1 MKTALMACQCEFITF
16 LSLLTM
22 HRLLSIF
29 LTLGSILLIPQNIF
43 SQTCR
48 VNAGHSVQGVKNY
61 IEVYE
66 YDFVTEKPSFPGGDR
81 LLLSYINSTRC
92 YPSEAYKKGIE
103 GKVTCSFVVNRDGS
117 ISHVRVLRGVEP
129 SLNKE
134 AVRILSRMP
143 LWIPGRREGEAVP
156 GRVVRSVAFRK

>member
-1 MKTALMACQCEFITF
+1 
-16 LSLLTM
+16 M
-22 HRLLSIF
+22 HRVL
-29 LTLGSILLIPQNIF
+29 SILLFFCSALTMPQLLF

-48 VNAGHSVQGVKNY
+48 VKAGHSVEGVKNY

-92 YPSEAYKKGIE
+92 YPEDAYKRGIE
-103 GKVTCSFVVNRDGS
+103 GKVTCSFVVNKDGS
-117 ISHVRVLRGVEP
+117 ISHVKVLRGVEP

-143 LWIPGRREGEAVP
+143 LWMPGRLEGEAVP
-156 GRVVRSVAFRK
+156 VRVVRSVAFRR

>member
-1 MKTALMACQCEFITF
+1 MLPQF
-16 LSLLTM
+16 LY
-22 HRLLSIF
+22 
-29 LTLGSILLIPQNIF
+29 

-48 VNAGHSVQGVKNY
+48 VNAGHSVEGIKNY

-66 YDFVTEKPSFPGGDR
+66 YDFVSEKPSFPGGDR

-92 YPSEAYKKGIE
+92 YPEDAYKRGIE

-117 ISHVRVLRGVEP
+117 ISHVRVLRGVEA

-143 LWIPGRREGEAVP
+143 VWNPGKLDGEIVP
-156 GRVVRSVAFRK
+156 VRVVRTVAFRL